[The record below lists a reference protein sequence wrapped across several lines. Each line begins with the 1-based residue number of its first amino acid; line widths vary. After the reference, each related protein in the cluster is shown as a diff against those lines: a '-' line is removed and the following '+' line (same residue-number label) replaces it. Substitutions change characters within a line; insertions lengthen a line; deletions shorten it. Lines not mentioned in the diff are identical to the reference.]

1 MVSLALA
8 AVLALPAAA
17 QSNAQPSERVVK
29 QLREMQT
36 AVDGEIAGLDG
47 EVVSDIT
54 QAGDGRLK
62 AVLRQ
67 GDALIKQLE
76 AMHRLAKS
84 VVAKNP
90 SDPAPF
96 HQICKSLVDAACDGT
111 PSGAE
116 KEDGLLT
123 ALKAEDARLRDALKR
138 MRAER
143 KGGPRPAGDA
153 CAASAEADS
162 ATRLAAKASTRLA
175 LTAYALN
182 QELADGELDQAFDKA
197 AEQRV
202 GKGKAAA
209 EILKLLRR
217 TQNASKAR
225 HKAFMKALTGKE
237 KATQDDLKRLGRA
250 KARAERSKEV
260 FTAIGDAMK
269 FHASDGAGSLALEVS
284 LETEDVGRL
293 ADDID
298 AMLRAKRTFLVAG
311 STDPKAPDSR
321 GVFPALKSAEAAVSR
336 ACGIRKGFADALAG
350 FEGPR

>member
-1 MVSLALA
+1 MVPFALA

-17 QSNAQPSERVVK
+17 QEGTDPAK
-29 QLREMQT
+29 QAVRQLKAVQA

-47 EVVSDIT
+47 EVVSDIA

-90 SDPAPF
+90 PDPAPF
-96 HQICKSLVDAACDGT
+96 HQVCKSLVDAACDGT

-123 ALKAEDARLRDALKR
+123 ALKAEDVRLRDALKR

-162 ATRLAAKASTRLA
+162 ATRLASKASTRLA

-182 QELADGELDQAFDKA
+182 QELADGELDRALDKA
-197 AEQRV
+197 AEQKV

-209 EILKLLRR
+209 EIRKLLRR

-260 FTAIGDAMK
+260 FAGIAEGMKRHSSDA
-269 FHASDGAGSLALEVS
+269 AGALALEVS

-293 ADDID
+293 ADDIG
-298 AMLRAKRTFLVAG
+298 AMLRAKKTFLVAG

-336 ACGIRKGFADALAG
+336 ACGIRKGVADALAG
-350 FEGPR
+350 LEGPR